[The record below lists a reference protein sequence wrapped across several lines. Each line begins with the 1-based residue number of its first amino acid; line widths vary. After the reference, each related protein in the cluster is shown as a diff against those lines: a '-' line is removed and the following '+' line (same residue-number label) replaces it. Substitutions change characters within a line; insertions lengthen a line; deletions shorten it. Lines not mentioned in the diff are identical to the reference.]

1 MSVKITCYH
10 CKAIFEKWD
19 FYARHILEKHPKD
32 QERTV
37 WANHALGTGD
47 TSSNPIVIDKPAARK
62 SKLIIESR

>member
-19 FYARHILEKHPKD
+19 SYARHILEKHTKD

-37 WANHALGTGD
+37 WAKHALDAGD
-47 TSSNPIVIDKPAARK
+47 TSSNPIVIDKPAIKK
-62 SKLIIESR
+62 SKLIIESK